1 MIARRF
7 ALRLLAAALMLV
19 GPSKSGMTNFEY
31 DPPDGFVPD
40 AETAEK
46 MAEILLIRMF
56 GETNTEREMP
66 LRATLKDGVWIVK
79 GTEYPIRLGGV
90 AEMHISKRDAR
101 ILYFK
106 HEA

>member
-7 ALRLLAAALMLV
+7 ALRLLAATLMLV

-46 MAEILLIRMF
+46 WR
-56 GETNTEREMP
+56 
-66 LRATLKDGVWIVK
+66 K
-79 GTEYPIRLGGV
+79 
-90 AEMHISKRDAR
+90 SC
-101 ILYFK
+101 
-106 HEA
+106 